1 MPTRWWL
8 APKVVEANDDATVD
22 ARANLP
28 RWAVRDSG
36 RAKWMYQHADAH
48 NPRQFFA
55 LAYFACVLPFGIERQ
70 HHGRR
75 DHSREVTKRHPTR
88 QNAKARRTNIQFIP
102 SVQIIKY
109 ITVSRFPLVVSTNKY
124 LDSFLDVNWEGRVQ
138 PLPLRSL
145 DEALLINQEVLEEG
159 KLSVPMSESAT
170 GQGTYHGTLDERAA
184 NLRQTVLDTRQRHV
198 GHDVAGHHIGHVVLR
213 GPNHKYQ

>member
-1 MPTRWWL
+1 M
-8 APKVVEANDDATVD
+8 VEANDDATVD

-145 DEALLINQEVLEEG
+145 NKALLVNQEVLLEG
-159 KLSVPMSESAT
+159 KL
-170 GQGTYHGTLDERAA
+170 
-184 NLRQTVLDTRQRHV
+184 
-198 GHDVAGHHIGHVVLR
+198 
-213 GPNHKYQ
+213 

>member
-124 LDSFLDVNWEGRVQ
+124 LDGFLDVNWEGRVQ
-138 PLPLRSL
+138 SLPLRPL
-145 DEALLINQEVLEEG
+145 DKALLINQEVLGEE
-159 KLSVPMSESAT
+159 SCQDTSE
-170 GQGTYHGTLDERAA
+170 
-184 NLRQTVLDTRQRHV
+184 
-198 GHDVAGHHIGHVVLR
+198 
-213 GPNHKYQ
+213 